1 MHLGDILQLQP
12 YSELT
17 HHGCLNLRTYHHRH
31 NSTEHSSTEHS
42 SMEHHHHHHHF
53 NYRQEEQHS
62 QSTKQLDHRTATSQ
76 KCSPTS
82 RSSIT
87 TTRRNTQEMHT
98 ISSRRSCRSSMI
110 AAARQV

>member
-1 MHLGDILQLQP
+1 MHLEDILQLRP

-31 NSTEHSSTEHS
+31 NSTEHSSTEH
-42 SMEHHHHHHHF
+42 HHHHF

-62 QSTKQLDHRTATSQ
+62 QSTKQLDHWIATSQ
-76 KCSPTS
+76 KCSRTS
-82 RSSIT
+82 RSSTT
-87 TTRRNTQEMHT
+87 TTRRSTQEMHT

-110 AAARQV
+110 AAARQVSHQSC

>member
-1 MHLGDILQLQP
+1 MHLEDILQLQP

-42 SMEHHHHHHHF
+42 IMEHSSTEHYHHHHRHHF
-53 NYRQEEQHS
+53 NYRQEEQS

-76 KCSPTS
+76 KCSRTS
-82 RSSIT
+82 RSSTT
-87 TTRRNTQEMHT
+87 TTRRSTQEMHT
-98 ISSRRSCRSSMI
+98 ISSRRSCRS
-110 AAARQV
+110 